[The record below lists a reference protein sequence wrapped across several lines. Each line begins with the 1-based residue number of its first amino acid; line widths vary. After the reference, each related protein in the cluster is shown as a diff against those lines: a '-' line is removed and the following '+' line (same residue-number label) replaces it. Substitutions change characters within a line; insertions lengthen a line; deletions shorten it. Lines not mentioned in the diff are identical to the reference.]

1 MFMRLCD
8 PNRVGVYHRILYVY
22 ETLWSK
28 QGWGLLLNPLHPVC
42 LWDFCGLNR
51 VGAYYWIPYILYVY
65 ETFVVQTGVGST
77 IESSTS
83 CMFMRLLWSKQG
95 WGLLLNPLHP
105 VCLWDFCGPN
115 RGGVYYRI
123 QYILYVYE
131 TLWSKQG
138 WGLLLNPLHPVCLWD
153 FCGLNRVGA
162 YYWRVGAYY
171 WIPYILYVYETFV
184 VQTGV
189 GSTIESHT
197 SCMFMRL
204 LWSKQ
209 GWGLLLNPIHPVCLW
224 DFCGLNRVGAYYWI
238 PYILYVYETFVV

>member
-8 PNRVGVYHRILYVY
+8 PNRVGVYYRILYVY

-65 ETFVVQTGVGST
+65 ETFVVKTGLGPT
-77 IESSTS
+77 IESLTS

-115 RGGVYYRI
+115 RVGV
-123 QYILYVYE
+123 
-131 TLWSKQG
+131 
-138 WGLLLNPLHPVCLWD
+138 
-153 FCGLNRVGA
+153 
-162 YYWRVGAYY
+162 YY

-184 VQTGV
+184 VKTGL
-189 GSTIESHT
+189 GPTIESLT

-209 GWGLLLNPIHPVCLW
+209 GWGLLLNPLHPVGLW
-224 DFCGLNRVGAYYWI
+224 DFYNSLLLHLIYLFILTDPVHGILLDIVIYWYYI
-238 PYILYVYETFVV
+238 NLQKSVALIFTVYEIF